1 MSSDIPPREDEDLT
15 DALDRSL
22 HAVAARMT
30 GGLSPEAML
39 GAWLDWSVHLA
50 GSPGRRAELLCSAVD
65 KARRLETWTL
75 ESLGAGQAAA
85 PVIAAGS
92 GDRRFDGAGW
102 NGWPFNLM
110 QQQFLLAQEWWSEAT
125 TGLGGVTPQHEKAVA
140 FAARQLLDAA
150 SPSNFPWTNPEVI
163 ERTLET
169 SGINF
174 IAGYQKWLK
183 DVSELA
189 PADDE
194 DRAPAFRPG
203 RDVATTP
210 GKVIYRNLLIELIQY
225 EPTTETVRPEPVLI
239 APAWIMKYY
248 ILDLSPQ
255 NSLVRYL
262 VEQGYTV
269 FMISWRNPDAADRD
283 LTLDDYRMFGVMEA
297 LDAIGGIVP
306 DRKVHAVGYCLG
318 GTLLSIAAATMA
330 RDKDERLATVSLLAA
345 QTDFTEAGELT
356 LFINPAQLQFL
367 EDMMWEQGYLD
378 GSQMG
383 GSFEI
388 LRSKDLIWSRMV
400 REYMMGEHQAPNDLM
415 SWNADQTRMPYR
427 MHSEYLHRLFMDNA
441 LASGRYLVEGDPIA
455 LVDIRAPIFAVGT
468 ERDHVAPWKS
478 VFKIH
483 LLARAEVTFA
493 LTSGG
498 HNAGIVSEPGHAG
511 RRYRLHT
518 QNPIDHYIDPDRWV
532 EQATMIEGSWWTAWA
547 SWLDDRS
554 GPPVAPPVMGDPVAD
569 APGDYV
575 FQY

>member
-1 MSSDIPPREDEDLT
+1 MPAATGWKRWP
-15 DALDRSL
+15 
-22 HAVAARMT
+22 AVILPA
-30 GGLSPEAML
+30 
-39 GAWLDWSVHLA
+39 
-50 GSPGRRAELLCSAVD
+50 
-65 KARRLETWTL
+65 
-75 ESLGAGQAAA
+75 
-85 PVIAAGS
+85 
-92 GDRRFDGAGW
+92 AGW

-210 GKVIYRNLLIELIQY
+210 GKVIYRNHLIELIQY

>member
-15 DALDRSL
+15 DTLDRSL
-22 HAVAARMT
+22 HAAAARMT

-50 GSPGRRAELLCSAVD
+50 GSPGRRAELLCSAID

-75 ESLGAGQAAA
+75 DSLGAGQAAA
-85 PVIAAGS
+85 PVIAAGP

-110 QQQFLLAQEWWSEAT
+110 QQQFLLAQEWWSEAA

-169 SGINF
+169 SGINL
-174 IAGYQKWLK
+174 IAGYQKWLQ

-194 DRAPAFRPG
+194 DRAPVFRPG

-210 GKVIYRNLLIELIQY
+210 GKVIYRNHLIELIQY

-239 APAWIMKYY
+239 TPAWIMKYY

-262 VEQGYTV
+262 VGQGYTV
-269 FMISWRNPDAADRD
+269 FMISWRNPDAVDRD
-283 LTLDDYRMFGVMEA
+283 LTLDDYRTRGIMDA
-297 LDAIGGIVP
+297 LAAIGAIVP

-318 GTLLSIAAATMA
+318 GTLLSITAATMA

-356 LFINPAQLQFL
+356 LFINPAQLHFL
-367 EDMMWEQGYLD
+367 EDMMWRQGYLD

-383 GSFEI
+383 GSFQI

-415 SWNADQTRMPYR
+415 SWNDDQTRMPYR
-427 MHSEYLHRLFMDNA
+427 MHSEYLRRLFMDNE
-441 LASGRYLVEGDPIA
+441 LASGCYLVEGDPIA
-455 LVDIRAPIFAVGT
+455 LVDIAAPIFAVGT

-518 QNPIDHYIDPDRWV
+518 QKPGDHYIDPDRWV
-532 EQATMIEGSWWTAWA
+532 EQTATTEGSWWTAWT

-554 GPPVAPPVMGDPVAD
+554 GPSVAPPVMGDPVAD

>member
-102 NGWPFNLM
+102 NCWPFNLM

-210 GKVIYRNLLIELIQY
+210 GKVIYRNHLIELIQY

>member
-50 GSPGRRAELLCSAVD
+50 GSPGRRAELLCSAID

-75 ESLGAGQAAA
+75 DSLGAGQAAA
-85 PVIAAGS
+85 PVIAAGP

-210 GKVIYRNLLIELIQY
+210 GKVIYRNHLIELIQY

>member
-1 MSSDIPPREDEDLT
+1 M
-15 DALDRSL
+15 
-22 HAVAARMT
+22 
-30 GGLSPEAML
+30 
-39 GAWLDWSVHLA
+39 
-50 GSPGRRAELLCSAVD
+50 
-65 KARRLETWTL
+65 K
-75 ESLGAGQAAA
+75 
-85 PVIAAGS
+85 
-92 GDRRFDGAGW
+92 
-102 NGWPFNLM
+102 
-110 QQQFLLAQEWWSEAT
+110 
-125 TGLGGVTPQHEKAVA
+125 
-140 FAARQLLDAA
+140 
-150 SPSNFPWTNPEVI
+150 
-163 ERTLET
+163 
-169 SGINF
+169 
-174 IAGYQKWLK
+174 
-183 DVSELA
+183 
-189 PADDE
+189 
-194 DRAPAFRPG
+194 
-203 RDVATTP
+203 
-210 GKVIYRNLLIELIQY
+210 KV
-225 EPTTETVRPEPVLI
+225 
-239 APAWIMKYY
+239 
-248 ILDLSPQ
+248 
-255 NSLVRYL
+255 
-262 VEQGYTV
+262 
-269 FMISWRNPDAADRD
+269 
-283 LTLDDYRMFGVMEA
+283 
-297 LDAIGGIVP
+297 
-306 DRKVHAVGYCLG
+306 
-318 GTLLSIAAATMA
+318 IAAATMA